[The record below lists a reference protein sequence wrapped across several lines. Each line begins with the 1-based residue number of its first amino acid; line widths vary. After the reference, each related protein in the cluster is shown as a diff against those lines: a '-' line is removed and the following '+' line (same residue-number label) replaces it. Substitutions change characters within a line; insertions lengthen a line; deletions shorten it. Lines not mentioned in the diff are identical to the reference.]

1 MFLRVAPEGREKKGS
16 PVTFKGRRVLIFLLF
31 PFSVGGANHF
41 PLLLLLSIS
50 FSPHPTFH
58 EIQIGATLCEGGGE
72 KKSYGLVVEFF
83 LFRPSRSFF
92 PSPNR
97 LPPPLPGAPFS
108 FSLACEFITPSPSS
122 SSKEFANFNLDLAC
136 SEHGRTAK
144 KQSWVKSHT
153 WLAKQKRSIS
163 PFLICFPSSA
173 GAAARVFVLSSVV

>member
-41 PLLLLLSIS
+41 PLLLLSIS

-58 EIQIGATLCEGGGE
+58 EIQIGATLCEGGE
-72 KKSYGLVVEFF
+72 KRRVTVSLLSFSFPPLTLV
-83 LFRPSRSFF
+83 LSP
-92 PSPNR
+92 PNR
-97 LPPPLPGAPFS
+97 LPPPLPSAPFA

-122 SSKEFANFNLDLAC
+122 SSKEFANFNFGLAC

-144 KQSWVKSHT
+144 TQSWVKFHT

-163 PFLICFPSSA
+163 PFLLFPFLRRRRACLRSLVS
-173 GAAARVFVLSSVV
+173 RVGS